1 LKSKEIKQEYL
12 KFTNQE
18 KEIIIIIIIII
29 SIFVEDLGSS
39 SSSFIKLEMELHHHG
54 VYHPSLDTQLNQILY
69 RVNGILYNDKIKIKI
84 RDIRELLVIHIVIFF
99 FFFFFFFLILIIIF
113 FLIG

>member
-12 KFTNQE
+12 KFANQE
-18 KEIIIIIIIII
+18 KEMEIIIIIIIIII

-39 SSSFIKLEMELHHHG
+39 SSSFIKLKMELHHHG

-69 RVNGILYNDKIKIKI
+69 RVNGILYNDKKKKGHQRIAG
-84 RDIRELLVIHIVIFF
+84 DSHCYLLLFLFF
-99 FFFFFFFLILIIIF
+99 FNFNHHFLFYLS
-113 FLIG
+113 

>member
-12 KFTNQE
+12 KFANQE
-18 KEIIIIIIIII
+18 KEMEIIIII

-69 RVNGILYNDKIKIKI
+69 RVNGILYNDKKKKGTS
-84 RDIRELLVIHIVIFF
+84 ENCW
-99 FFFFFFFLILIIIF
+99 
-113 FLIG
+113 

>member
-12 KFTNQE
+12 KFANQE
-18 KEIIIIIIIII
+18 KEMEIIIII

-69 RVNGILYNDKIKIKI
+69 RVNGILYNDKKK
-84 RDIRELLVIHIVIFF
+84 
-99 FFFFFFFLILIIIF
+99 
-113 FLIG
+113 

>member
-12 KFTNQE
+12 KFANQE
-18 KEIIIIIIIII
+18 KEMEIIIIIIIIIII

-39 SSSFIKLEMELHHHG
+39 SSSFIKLKMELHHHG

-69 RVNGILYNDKIKIKI
+69 RVNGILYNDKKKGTS
-84 RDIRELLVIHIVIFF
+84 ENCW
-99 FFFFFFFLILIIIF
+99 
-113 FLIG
+113 

>member
-12 KFTNQE
+12 KFANQE
-18 KEIIIIIIIII
+18 KEMEIIIIIIIIII

-39 SSSFIKLEMELHHHG
+39 SSSFIKLKMELHHHG

-69 RVNGILYNDKIKIKI
+69 RVNGILYNDKKKKGHQRIAG
-84 RDIRELLVIHIVIFF
+84 DSHCYLLLFL
-99 FFFFFFFLILIIIF
+99 FFLISIIIF
-113 FLIG
+113 CSI

>member
-12 KFTNQE
+12 KFANQE
-18 KEIIIIIIIII
+18 KEIIIIIII

-39 SSSFIKLEMELHHHG
+39 SSSFIKLEMELHHYG

-69 RVNGILYNDKIKIKI
+69 RVNGILYNDKKK
-84 RDIRELLVIHIVIFF
+84 
-99 FFFFFFFLILIIIF
+99 
-113 FLIG
+113 

>member
-12 KFTNQE
+12 KFANQE
-18 KEIIIIIIIII
+18 KEMEIIIII

-69 RVNGILYNDKIKIKI
+69 RVNGILYNDKKK

-99 FFFFFFFLILIIIF
+99 FFFFF
-113 FLIG
+113 

>member
-12 KFTNQE
+12 KFANQE
-18 KEIIIIIIIII
+18 KEMEIIIII

-69 RVNGILYNDKIKIKI
+69 RVNGILYNDKKNKNKKKGHQRIAG
-84 RDIRELLVIHIVIFF
+84 DSHCYLLLFF
-99 FFFFFFFLILIIIF
+99 FF
-113 FLIG
+113 

>member
-12 KFTNQE
+12 KFANQE
-18 KEIIIIIIIII
+18 KEMEIIIIIIIIII

-39 SSSFIKLEMELHHHG
+39 SSSFIKLKMELHHHG

-69 RVNGILYNDKIKIKI
+69 RVNGILYNDKKKKGHQRIAG
-84 RDIRELLVIHIVIFF
+84 DSHCYLLLFL
-99 FFFFFFFLILIIIF
+99 FFFLISIIIF
-113 FLIG
+113 CSI